1 MIIIIVLLLMML
13 ALLSILEVSFSSLN
27 IIRIKRLADSGN
39 KNAKTVYRLYSK
51 YSESLTTILVIN
63 CVCSVLVSSL
73 TIYYFSNL
81 YGDKF
86 IPIVTVLLTVIIL
99 VFTEITP
106 KIIGREYAEDFALRL
121 CNVLKFMVGLLTPI
135 TRVIGK
141 FEKKVKNNHRVTAT
155 KDELVEIVKTI
166 KEEGVIEEKESIFI
180 QKAVLLKKLKVSN
193 VMVDRE
199 DVSFLYDTDSSES
212 VKNCIFRDKH
222 DRIPI
227 INRECKVMGILY
239 EVDLLDEIL
248 NGRSISIKR
257 NMKEPVTVS
266 RNTNLASC
274 LEILESAR
282 AHMAIVTDKENYFLG
297 IITME
302 DIITE
307 LMKSQTSFSFY
318 VILIL

>member
-73 TIYYFSNL
+73 TTYYFSNL

-99 VFTEITP
+99 IFTEITP

-166 KEEGVIEEKESIFI
+166 KEEGIIEEKESIFI

>member
-1 MIIIIVLLLMML
+1 MIVVILFLVCML
-13 ALLSILEVSFSSLN
+13 ALLSIMEVSFTSLN

-39 KNAKTVYRLYSK
+39 RAAKCVYRLYSK
-51 YSESLTTILVIN
+51 YSESLTTILIIN

-73 TIYYFSNL
+73 TTYYFSDL
-81 YGDKF
+81 YGDKY
-86 IPIVTVLLTVIIL
+86 IPIITVILTIVIL

-106 KIIGREYAEDFALRL
+106 KIIGREYAEDFALGL
-121 CNVLKFMVGLLTPI
+121 CYVLKSMVSLLLPVTKI
-135 TRVIGK
+135 IGK

-199 DVSFLYDTDSSES
+199 DVSFLYDTDSSEK

-248 NGRSISIKR
+248 NNRSIAIKR

-266 RNTNLASC
+266 KNTNLASC
-274 LEILESAR
+274 LEILESTR
-282 AHMAIVTDKENYFLG
+282 AHIAIVTDRENNFLG

-307 LMKSQTSFSFY
+307 LMKS
-318 VILIL
+318 